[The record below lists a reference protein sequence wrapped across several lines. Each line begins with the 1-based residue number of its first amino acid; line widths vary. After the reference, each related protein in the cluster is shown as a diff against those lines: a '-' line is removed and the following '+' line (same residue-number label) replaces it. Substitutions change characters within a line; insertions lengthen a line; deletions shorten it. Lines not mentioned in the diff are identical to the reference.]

1 MAQHK
6 SPPANIRRDRYE
18 DSVADRLRDDLPG
31 GALGQQVIDDPGV
44 EIDIEGKTQARRK
57 AIHRIGVAFSLAIFA
72 FALYV
77 LSQTLATVN
86 LSDLRASVA
95 ATSAEQITGAALLTG
110 LSYLALTGYD
120 ALALRQI
127 GARVR
132 YRTTALASFT
142 SYAISFTLGFPLIT
156 AGAVR
161 YWVYSQAGLSA
172 GRVASLTIVAGVTF
186 WLGMALVVG
195 TGLVLRAETLADVNQ
210 LKVSINLLIGA
221 GILGAIG
228 AYLVWVGVRRRRVRV
243 QGFRLR
249 LPGAGVTLAQM
260 ALGVIDLCAAAGA
273 LYVLLPPHATPDFVT
288 FAATYVFGAL
298 LGIISHAPGGI
309 GVFEATMLK
318 ALVAPNHATLLA
330 ALLLFRVIYY
340 LAPFVL
346 ALALL
351 GANEAMRRWQGLR
364 EAIDRSRGEE

>member
-1 MAQHK
+1 M
-6 SPPANIRRDRYE
+6 
-18 DSVADRLRDDLPG
+18 ADRQRDDLPG
-31 GALGQQVIDDPGV
+31 GALGQQVCDDPGV
-44 EIDIEGKTQARRK
+44 EIDIETKTLARRK
-57 AIHRIGVAFSLAIFA
+57 LIHRVGVAFSLLIFA

-77 LSQTLATVN
+77 LVQTVASVN
-86 LSDLRASVA
+86 LGDLRRAVA
-95 ATSAEQITGAALLTG
+95 ATSAEQIAAAAALTAV
-110 LSYLALTGYD
+110 SYLALTGYD

-127 GARVR
+127 GAQVR

-172 GRVASLTIVAGVTF
+172 GRVASLTIIAGLTF
-186 WLGMALVVG
+186 WLGMAFVVG
-195 TGLVLRAETLADVNQ
+195 VGLVFRAEALADINQ
-210 LKVSINLLIGA
+210 LKVSLNLLIGA
-221 GILGAIG
+221 GVLGAIG
-228 AYLVWVGVRRRRVRV
+228 AYVVWVGVRRRRVRV

-260 ALGVIDLCAAAGA
+260 TLGVVDLCGAAGA
-273 LYVLLPPHATPDFVT
+273 LYVLLPPSSTPDFTT
-288 FAATYVFGAL
+288 FSATYVFACL

-318 ALVAPNHATLLA
+318 ALNAPNYAALLA
-330 ALLLFRVIYY
+330 ALLLFRAIYY

-364 EAIDRSRGEE
+364 EAIDRSREDN

>member
-1 MAQHK
+1 M
-6 SPPANIRRDRYE
+6 
-18 DSVADRLRDDLPG
+18 ADRMRDELHGEVAGQISGGVAGGG
-31 GALGQQVIDDPGV
+31 GAAEFDVA
-44 EIDIEGKTQARRK
+44 GKTGTQRK
-57 AIHRIGVAFSLAIFA
+57 WLHRLGVALSLAIFA
-72 FALYV
+72 FAVYV
-77 LSQTLATVN
+77 LSQSIATVN
-86 LSDLRASVA
+86 PSDLRQAMA
-95 ATSAEQITGAALLTG
+95 ATSAEQIVGAALLSA

-142 SYAISFTLGFPLIT
+142 SYAISFTLGFPIIT

-161 YWVYSQAGLSA
+161 YWVYSQAGLTA
-172 GRVASLTIVAGVTF
+172 GRVASLTIIAGVTF
-186 WLGMALVVG
+186 WLGMAFVIG
-195 TGLVLRAETLADVNQ
+195 AGLVFRAEALADINQ
-210 LKVSINLLIGA
+210 LKASVNLLIGS

-243 QGFRLR
+243 QGFRLH
-249 LPGAGVTLAQM
+249 LPGAGLTFAQM
-260 ALGVIDLCAAAGA
+260 TLGVIDLCAAAGA
-273 LYVLLPPHATPDFVT
+273 LYILLPPHATPDFFT
-288 FAATYVFGAL
+288 FAATYVFGCV

-318 ALVAPNHATLLA
+318 SLVASNHATLLA

-351 GANEAMRRWQGLR
+351 GANEGFKRWTSLR
-364 EAIDRSRGEE
+364 AAIDRSRVQE